1 MDTILSK
8 LKDFK
13 KIIYVVLC
21 ALFVF
26 MFLCAFIQDI
36 DNDAGASTVIV
47 HLFQYVFEGA
57 IFAAG
62 LYGLLKGKGKFCTVA
77 FALILGS
84 SLYGLVSSV
93 LNGMQAFRYF
103 DGAPASYILYYVFL
117 FITGLFGTA
126 FAVLAVLGWMLG
138 KEDFKKY
145 SGLLGVIYV
154 CMSVLMIIF
163 TIVMVAD
170 DRFDW
175 TMIVSAI
182 FAVLFRAFVLILT
195 QEGELAY
202 VEGEAAPAKEEKKAK
217 EEPKEEAPAEEPK
230 EEAPAEEPKA
240 EEAPAEEPKEDTPA
254 EA

>member
-13 KIIYVVLC
+13 KIIYVTLC

-26 MFLCAFIQDI
+26 MFLCTFIQDL
-36 DNDAGASTVIV
+36 DNDAGAVTVIV
-47 HLFQYVFEGA
+47 DLFQYVFEGA

-62 LYGLLKGKGKFCTVA
+62 LYGLLKGKKSFCTVA

-84 SLYGLVSSV
+84 SLYGLVSNV
-93 LNGMQAFRYF
+93 FNGMWAFQNF
-103 DGAPASYILYYVFL
+103 DNATASYILYYVFL

-126 FAVLAVLGWMLG
+126 FAVLAILGWMLG
-138 KEDFKKY
+138 REDLKKY
-145 SGLLGVIYV
+145 SGLLGVFFL
-154 CMSVLMIIF
+154 CMSVLMIVF

-170 DRFDW
+170 DRFGW
-175 TMIVSAI
+175 TSIVQSI
-182 FAVLFRAFVLILT
+182 FSVLLRAFILILA

-202 VEGEAAPAKEEKKAK
+202 VEGEAAPEAKEEK
-217 EEPKEEAPAEEPK
+217 AEEPK

-240 EEAPAEEPKEDTPA
+240 EEAPAEEASAEEPKEETPA
-254 EA
+254 ET